1 MKINKILFIYF
12 VLAFVKVNL
21 SLDHCVTEFNDN
33 YCFHDSILDKLEYS
47 DGELK
52 LYCEF
57 CDFMQDKY
65 DSKDDTNSDIIVVF
79 HNAEYQISGK
89 WQICGAGFLD
99 QRIEN
104 NSIIF
109 FMESSTDEFG
119 ELLIKANSV
128 DVFKV
133 RTYNL

>member
-1 MKINKILFIYF
+1 MTI
-12 VLAFVKVNL
+12 
-21 SLDHCVTEFNDN
+21 SEFNDN

>member
-1 MKINKILFIYF
+1 MT
-12 VLAFVKVNL
+12 L
-21 SLDHCVTEFNDN
+21 SEFDDN
-33 YCFHDSILDKLEYS
+33 YYFHDSILDKLEYS
-47 DGELK
+47 DGELR

-57 CDFMQDKY
+57 CDFMQDNY
-65 DSKDDTNSDIIVVF
+65 DDKDDANSDIIVVF
-79 HNAEYQISGK
+79 HHAEYQISGN
-89 WQICGAGFLD
+89 WQIYEASFLD
-99 QRIEN
+99 QRVEN

-109 FMESSTDEFG
+109 FMEGSTDEFG